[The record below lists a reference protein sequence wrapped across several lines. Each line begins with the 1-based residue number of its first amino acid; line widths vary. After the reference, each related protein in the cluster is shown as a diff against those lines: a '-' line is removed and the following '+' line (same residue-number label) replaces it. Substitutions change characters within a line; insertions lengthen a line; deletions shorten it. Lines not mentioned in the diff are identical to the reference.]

1 MKIGAPGE
9 SDPNEQR
16 VALVP
21 ETVERLV
28 KAGHEI
34 SIGEGAGTTAGFPNS
49 AYTGVGATMGTAGD
63 IAGSVD
69 IFVHV
74 QSPTPSELSAMK
86 KGTIVVGLLNART
99 DSAGVSA
106 LAAAGVTALSME
118 LVPRIARAQRM
129 DVLSS
134 QASIAGYKAALLA
147 ANSLGKYLPMMMTA
161 AGTIPPARVLV
172 LGAGVAGLQ
181 AIATAR
187 RLGAVVEAFDVR
199 AAALEQRWTAR
210 RRALHGK
217 IRGRGYAVP
226 PGFAAGRGA
235 AVVEPAS
242 AGLGLAG
249 HSCGIVADG
258 ASTR

>member
-1 MKIGAPGE
+1 MKIGAPTE
-9 SDPNEQR
+9 SDPTEHR

-28 KAGHEI
+28 KAGHEVF
-34 SIGEGAGTTAGFPNS
+34 IGEGAGTAAGFLDS
-49 AYTGVGATMGTAGD
+49 TYAAAGATMTPTGE

-74 QSPTPSELSAMK
+74 QSPTSDELKALK
-86 KGTIVVGLLNART
+86 KGAIVVGLLNART
-99 DSAGVSA
+99 NSAGVSA
-106 LAAAGVTALSME
+106 LASAGVTALAME

-134 QASIAGYKAALLA
+134 QASIAGYKAVLLA

-161 AGTIPPARVLV
+161 AGTIPPARILI

-199 AAALEQRWTAR
+199 AAAGEQVESLGATF
-210 RRALHGK
+210 
-217 IRGRGYAVP
+217 IQP
-226 PGFAAGRGA
+226 PAA
-235 AVVEPAS
+235 E
-242 AGLGLAG
+242 
-249 HSCGIVADG
+249 VAEAPG
-258 ASTR
+258 G